1 MQELS
6 LKYGSEKAN
15 LENRLKQADTFVYNK
30 KIELEKLYQLLTDRK
45 NEQQLNLDQVGLL
58 LLWGL
63 NFYSQIS

>member
-15 LENRLKQADTFVYNK
+15 YENRLKQADTFVYNK

-45 NEQQLNLDQVGLL
+45 NEQQINLDQVLIVFSEC
-58 LLWGL
+58 L
-63 NFYSQIS
+63 NFYS